1 MTGGEDLAANFIE
14 MFINWLMSFEPQAVV
29 LAGSG
34 IGAGISMIAG
44 IGPGVGQGYA
54 AGKAAEAAGAHP
66 ETSKDSLLA
75 MLVGAGIAET
85 TGILSLVVSLI
96 LIFGN
101 PLVKLPQAADPAQA
115 LVLAGSAIGAGFAMS
130 AGVGAGIGCGYAAG
144 KASEGVAAYPENQR
158 GVLMNMLLGSA
169 IAQTTGILS
178 LVVSLIMMFANPM
191 VKGAEST
198 DPGMAL
204 ILAGCGIGAGLA
216 MIAGAG
222 SGVGCGYAAGKAA
235 EGVAINPD
243 GQRGILVN
251 MLVGSALSQ
260 TTGIFSL
267 VIALILMFANPLT
280 GLAAGNG
287 GGMEICLIL
296 TMSAIGAGASMIGG
310 TGTGVGCGYAGG
322 KSAEAV
328 SINPSSNSASMMTMV
343 LGSSISQTS
352 GIFSLVITLILLY
365 GNPLIGMYAGG
376 NNFLILAASALGA
389 GLALIAGVGP
399 GLGQGFAAGKA
410 CQAIGLRPKMQGDV
424 LRTMILG
431 QAVAQTT
438 GIYGLVIS
446 LVLLFANPLVGL
458 L

>member
-29 LAGSG
+29 LAGSA

-96 LIFGN
+96 FIFGN
-101 PLVKLPQAADPAQA
+101 PMVKLTEAGDPAQA
-115 LVLAGSAIGAGFAMS
+115 IVLAGSAIGAGLAMS

-169 IAQTTGILS
+169 IAQTTGIFS
-178 LVVSLIMMFANPM
+178 LVISLILAFANPL
-191 VKGAEST
+191 VKVSTST

-204 ILAGCGIGAGLA
+204 ILAGGAIGAGLA

-235 EGVAINPD
+235 EGVAIAPD
-243 GQRGILVN
+243 NQRGILVN
-251 MLVGSALSQ
+251 MLVGSALCQ
-260 TTGIFSL
+260 TTAIFSL
-267 VIALILMFANPLT
+267 VIALILMFATPLT
-280 GLAAGNG
+280 GIAANNG

-296 TMSAIGAGASMIGG
+296 TLSAIGAGASMIGG

-328 SINPSSNSASMMTMV
+328 AINPSSNSASMMTMI

-365 GNPLIGMYAGG
+365 ANPLVSMYAAGE
-376 NNFLILAASALGA
+376 NFLILATSGLGA

-399 GLGQGFAAGKA
+399 GLGQGIAAGKA
-410 CQAIGLRPKMQGDV
+410 CEVIGLRPKMRGSV

>member
-1 MTGGEDLAANFIE
+1 MAANFIE

-216 MIAGAG
+216 MVAGAG

-280 GLAAGNG
+280 GIAAGNG
-287 GGMEICLIL
+287 GAMELCLIL

>member
-1 MTGGEDLAANFIE
+1 MAANFIE

-29 LAGSG
+29 LAGSA

-66 ETSKDSLLA
+66 ETQKDSLLA

-96 LIFGN
+96 FIFGN
-101 PLVKLPQAADPAQA
+101 PMVKLTEAGDPGQAI
-115 LVLAGSAIGAGFAMS
+115 VLAGSAIGAGFAMS

-144 KASEGVAAYPENQR
+144 KAAEAVAAYPENQR

-169 IAQTTGILS
+169 IAQTTGIFS
-178 LVVSLIMMFANPM
+178 LVISLILAFANPL
-191 VKGAEST
+191 VKVSNST

-204 ILAGCGIGAGLA
+204 ILAGGAIGAGLA
-216 MIAGAG
+216 MVAGAG
-222 SGVGCGYAAGKAA
+222 SGVGCGYAGGKAA
-235 EGVAINPD
+235 EGVAVSPD
-243 GQRGILVN
+243 NQRGILVN
-251 MLVGSALSQ
+251 MLVGSALCQ
-260 TTGIFSL
+260 TTAIFSL
-267 VIALILMFANPLT
+267 VIALILMFATPLT
-280 GLAAGNG
+280 GIAANNG

-296 TMSAIGAGASMIGG
+296 TLSAIGAGASMIGG

-328 SINPSSNSASMMTMV
+328 AINPSSNSASMMTMI

-365 GNPLIGMYAGG
+365 ANPLVSLYAAGE
-376 NNFLILAASALGA
+376 NFLILAASGLGA

-410 CQAIGLRPKMQGDV
+410 CEVIGLRPKMQGSV

>member
-1 MTGGEDLAANFIE
+1 MAANFIE
-14 MFINWLMSFEPQAVV
+14 MFLNWLMSFEPQAVV

-101 PLVKLPQAADPAQA
+101 PLVKMTQAADPAQA

-178 LVVSLIMMFANPM
+178 LVISLILIFANPM

-198 DPGMAL
+198 DPGMAI
-204 ILAGCGIGAGLA
+204 ILAGCAIGAGLA

-280 GLAAGNG
+280 GIAAGQG
-287 GGMEICLIL
+287 GGLEICLIL
-296 TMSAIGAGASMIGG
+296 MMSAIGAGASMIGG

-365 GNPLIGMYAGG
+365 GNPLIGMYANGQ
-376 NNFLILAASALGA
+376 NFLILAASALGA